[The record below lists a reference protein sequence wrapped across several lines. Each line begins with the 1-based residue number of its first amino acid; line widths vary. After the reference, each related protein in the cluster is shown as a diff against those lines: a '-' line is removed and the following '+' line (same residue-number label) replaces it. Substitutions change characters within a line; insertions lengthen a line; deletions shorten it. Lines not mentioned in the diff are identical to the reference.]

1 MAEISM
7 AQMLQALQDEKE
19 ENVAEKT
26 DQNADGV
33 INVVIG
39 EPIDGTIVTVDDEQ
53 YVTPKDADAKRPKP
67 VPKKNR
73 RGNKELLAEL
83 ERTRELADGNKEK
96 YTRLMAEFD
105 NARARSEKENS
116 KMFDYGAKD
125 TLEKLLP
132 IVDDFERALENIPEA
147 EKGAFSDGIE
157 MIYKKLMDTLRGIGV
172 EPMNAVDKQFDPNFH
187 NAVIHVED
195 ENLPENTVIEEMQK
209 GYMYKDQVLRHS
221 MVKVAN

>member
-1 MAEISM
+1 
-7 AQMLQALQDEKE
+7 MLQALQNENEEGAVEKP
-19 ENVAEKT
+19 AT
-26 DQNADGV
+26 NADGV

-39 EPIDGTIVTVDDEQ
+39 EPIEGTIVTVDDEQ
-53 YVTPKDADAKRPKP
+53 YVTPSEADARRPKP

-83 ERTRELADGNKEK
+83 ERTKELAEGNKDK

-132 IVDDFERALENIPEA
+132 IVDDFERALDNIPES
-147 EKGAFSDGIE
+147 EKGAFSNGIE
-157 MIYKKLMDTLRGIGV
+157 MIYKKMMDTLKGIGV